1 MDQRLEPRL
10 RVGTLCERTLEEK
23 DGVLSLIRLIDRLV
37 ITAEGVEVPKDLP
50 PGQVAV
56 MVVMSWVNGL
66 GDYEAKIRVD
76 MPDGGSIESMTL
88 PFHLD
93 SFDKVQNHVVR
104 MLIPVRRAGLYWF
117 RFLLGDEVRGEVPL
131 RVIYQR
137 KLHPK
142 KGTSPRGD

>member
-1 MDQRLEPRL
+1 MNQSLQPRL

-37 ITAEGVEVPKDLP
+37 ITAEGTDVPKDLP
-50 PGQVAV
+50 AGQVPV
-56 MVVMSWVNGL
+56 TVVMSWVNGL

-76 MPDGGSIESMTL
+76 MPDGDSIESITF

-93 SFDKVQNHVVR
+93 SFDKVHNHVIR
-104 MLIPVRRAGLYWF
+104 MVIPVRRAGLYWF
-117 RFLLGDEVRGEVPL
+117 RFILGDEVKGEVPL

-137 KLHPK
+137 KLHPRK
-142 KGTSPRGD
+142 RTSPRRD

>member
-1 MDQRLEPRL
+1 MDQQLEPRL

-37 ITAEGVEVPKDLP
+37 ITAEGVDVPKDLP
-50 PGQVAV
+50 PGQVEV
-56 MVVMSWVNGL
+56 TIVMSWVNGL

-76 MPDGGSIESMTL
+76 MPDGGSIESITL

-93 SFDKVQNHVVR
+93 SFDKVQNHVIR
-104 MLIPVRRAGLYWF
+104 MFIPVRRAGLYWF
-117 RFLLGDEVRGEVPL
+117 RFLLGDEVKGEVPL